1 MKTFVKIFHGNLTN
15 KAEFE
20 IAKVQRDANADVVS
34 TAVANMVTPGG
45 TYIETI
51 VVTFKKIEE

>member
-1 MKTFVKIFHGNLTN
+1 MKTFVKIFHGNLMN

-20 IAKVQRDANADVVS
+20 IAKLQHEANAEVIS
-34 TAVANMVTPGG
+34 TSVANTVTAGG

>member
-34 TAVANMVTPGG
+34 TAVANTVTPGG

>member
-1 MKTFVKIFHGNLTN
+1 MTTFVKIFHGDFSN
-15 KAEFE
+15 KTEYE
-20 IAKVQRDANADVVS
+20 IAKVQREANAEVIS
-34 TAVANMVTPGG
+34 TSVANTVTPGG

>member
-1 MKTFVKIFHGNLTN
+1 MKTFVKVFHGNLTN

-20 IAKVQRDANADVVS
+20 IAKLQREANAEVIS
-34 TAVANMVTPGG
+34 TSVANMVTPGG